1 MRSFGTFIGLASA
14 VTILTAVLDGTALA
28 QSDAVYLV
36 TYVELMPDAAAAG
49 AALLKRYRGESRTQ
63 SGNLRLDVL
72 AEIKRPNR
80 FAIIE
85 VWRDKASRDAHD
97 RSATSAQFSEHLKPL
112 EDAPDDVRTVHALYL
127 GSSKSENQ
135 PGAIYVVTH
144 IDVVPP
150 GKEACMTALKAMSSD
165 TANDPGSF
173 GYDVLQQDDH
183 SNHFTV
189 VEEWA
194 DMKATD
200 AHAMAAHTRAF
211 REKLIP
217 IKGALYDE
225 RFAMGQATRVWHL
238 RRFPRQPTRC
248 SMSQPNDSKKSAT
261 PLEQDNTMI
270 AVIEMGQAS
279 WLVAGIVPGLER
291 QPLKKLGS
299 DERALIQLLQR
310 WRNEAVQ
317 AGRTIKRLVVAYE
330 AGRDGFW
337 LARWLRARDIEAYVI
352 HPNSVAVSRE
362 HRRAKTDRLDTELLK
377 RAFLGWLRGEAGHC
391 SMAAIPTIEEEDAR
405 RPNRERENLVGERT
419 RIGNRMKATLAR
431 FGIRS
436 FKFTLRHADERLN
449 DVRTAEAASLP
460 ANTHAELRRDL
471 ARLRVVRDQIK
482 EIEQQRLQRIEQA
495 APSEKGSHAMVRLLA
510 RVIGIGVETADMLV
524 NEILSRQLRDRKAI
538 ARYAGLTGS
547 PDESGKRRR
556 EKGLSRAGNARV
568 RRGMIQL
575 AWRFLM
581 FQKNSALAQ
590 WYRARTADGR
600 GGARKTMIVALARK
614 LLIALW
620 RMVTTGEI
628 PEGIALRPTVA

>member
-1 MRSFGTFIGLASA
+1 M
-14 VTILTAVLDGTALA
+14 
-28 QSDAVYLV
+28 
-36 TYVELMPDAAAAG
+36 
-49 AALLKRYRGESRTQ
+49 
-63 SGNLRLDVL
+63 
-72 AEIKRPNR
+72 
-80 FAIIE
+80 
-85 VWRDKASRDAHD
+85 
-97 RSATSAQFSEHLKPL
+97 
-112 EDAPDDVRTVHALYL
+112 
-127 GSSKSENQ
+127 
-135 PGAIYVVTH
+135 
-144 IDVVPP
+144 
-150 GKEACMTALKAMSSD
+150 
-165 TANDPGSF
+165 
-173 GYDVLQQDDH
+173 
-183 SNHFTV
+183 
-189 VEEWA
+189 
-194 DMKATD
+194 
-200 AHAMAAHTRAF
+200 
-211 REKLIP
+211 
-217 IKGALYDE
+217 
-225 RFAMGQATRVWHL
+225 
-238 RRFPRQPTRC
+238 
-248 SMSQPNDSKKSAT
+248 
-261 PLEQDNTMI
+261 
-270 AVIEMGQAS
+270 
-279 WLVAGIVPGLER
+279 
-291 QPLKKLGS
+291 
-299 DERALIQLLQR
+299 
-310 WRNEAVQ
+310 
-317 AGRTIKRLVVAYE
+317 
-330 AGRDGFW
+330 
-337 LARWLRARDIEAYVI
+337 
-352 HPNSVAVSRE
+352 SRE

-405 RPNRERENLVGERT
+405 RPNRERESLVGERT

-449 DVRTAEAASLP
+449 DLRTAEAASLP
-460 ANTHAELRRDL
+460 ANTHAELRRDI

-495 APSEKGSHAMVRLLA
+495 APSEKGSNAMVRLLA

-600 GGARKTMIVALARK
+600 GGVRKTMIVALARK

-628 PEGIALRPTVA
+628 PEGISLRPAVA